1 MAARRFSEL
10 CSTLSCSLH
19 VLFYYGSF
27 SLSIILSSIALLRFS
42 TVFTAVFFFRFDLV
56 SFLSFSNSSSVF
68 FFFNEAVIHVY
79 FLILLLHDRF
89 FFSLLLMVLFFS
101 FDATVKV
108 ATRGKKKVADNTKR
122 KVTSE
127 GAACSLTYRQ

>member
-1 MAARRFSEL
+1 MCCFITGPSPYPSYYL
-10 CSTLSCSLH
+10 QLH
-19 VLFYYGSF
+19 YYGF
-27 SLSIILSSIALLRFS
+27 LQYLLLF
-42 TVFTAVFFFRFDLV
+42 FFFRFDLV

-68 FFFNEAVIHVY
+68 FFFNEAVIHVC